1 LARTMERLFGED
13 IRAEEARF
21 ATAAMPDAPVA
32 AQVNRFAATGK
43 PNG

>member
-1 LARTMERLFGED
+1 MERLFGED

-21 ATAAMPDAPVA
+21 ATAAAVAETA
-32 AQVNRFAATGK
+32 AQVSQTGRFAAPGK